1 MATIVSKP
9 APTNSTSWSTTK
21 TATQSASKYG
31 PILGRGEGGGSA
43 SSLKPLSFEIE
54 CTGLKPNTKHDFY
67 YQNEKSTSYCRSLME
82 DDNVG
87 SSTLQSDSSGKLKF
101 KFQLP
106 VKMKTSGSVTQIFEP
121 AGDKLFEV
129 RAVNS
134 SARKLVPFKDF

>member
-9 APTNSTSWSTTK
+9 APTNSTSWSITK

-31 PILGRGEGGGSA
+31 PILGRGEGGNNSA
-43 SSLKPLSFEIE
+43 LKPLSFDIE

-67 YQNEKSTSYCRSLME
+67 YQNEKSTSYCKSLMN
-82 DDNVG
+82 DNNVG
-87 SSTLQSDSSGKLKF
+87 SSTLQSDASGVLKF

-106 VKMKTSGSVTQIFEP
+106 VKMKTSGSTTQIFEA